1 MHLFHLSISAVP
13 VSDTPYFK
21 LKEEY
26 VNMLS
31 YCRSGDTLGT
41 LTLFYLIGMG
51 NRDDLFMFLKSLW
64 LLIQCVSNSLR

>member
-1 MHLFHLSISAVP
+1 VFGLSDFDFMCLFHLSISAVP

-31 YCRSGDTLGT
+31 T
-41 LTLFYLIGMG
+41 IGQE
-51 NRDDLFMFLKSLW
+51 
-64 LLIQCVSNSLR
+64 IH